1 MLTVGRQSEERD
13 QVFFGMGDLS
23 SFWGNCI
30 DNRPQMAAVGS
41 GVHVNSSCSWQ
52 AGDIHTGTPVFS
64 LWLVYIQPLFNGS
77 KIPSLCSPIVDR
89 DFWIFKIPTRW
100 QLLTNRINVN
110 SNDIELKLSF
120 RV

>member
-41 GVHVNSSCSWQ
+41 GVHVNSSCS
-52 AGDIHTGTPVFS
+52 
-64 LWLVYIQPLFNGS
+64 
-77 KIPSLCSPIVDR
+77 
-89 DFWIFKIPTRW
+89 
-100 QLLTNRINVN
+100 
-110 SNDIELKLSF
+110 
-120 RV
+120 